1 MGSDSRLELKKR
13 TSMPLFGQ
21 LEEEASFDLNRM
33 PKPKISKDTRVFG
46 PSRAAQRIACARSD
60 CGANERGFAPR
71 HALRGR
77 VVPNLHRL
85 QWKQ

>member
-1 MGSDSRLELKKR
+1 MESDSRLQLKKL

-21 LEEEASFDLNRM
+21 LEEQASFDLSGM
-33 PKPKISKDTRVFG
+33 HTPKISIDTRVFG
-46 PSRAAQRIACARSD
+46 PSRAAQNIVCARSD

-71 HALRGR
+71 HAVGGA